1 MSPEPSSPDPGSTEP
16 PPRAPRLLLVLIG
29 RTLRGTLGEAF
40 RAEAVDLFDATAT
53 RDAVPAAP
61 GSGSGTG
68 PDHRMP
74 APHPPALHTALSRTV
89 ELTAVA
95 VTDAGPLQLNATIA
109 DPTLSAGRSHA
120 PATAPPGSHL
130 FGVDVEAVSGIHPVA
145 GPPHLDLSRRVTV
158 VIESPER
165 PDLEVRLVTRD

>member
-16 PPRAPRLLLVLIG
+16 PPPPAAPRLLLVLIG
-29 RTLRGTLGEAF
+29 RTLRGTLREAF
-40 RAEAVDLFDATAT
+40 RAEAVDLFDASA
-53 RDAVPAAP
+53 
-61 GSGSGTG
+61 SLG

>member
-16 PPRAPRLLLVLIG
+16 PPLAPRLLLVLIG

-40 RAEAVDLFDATAT
+40 RAEAVDLFEASASLD
-53 RDAVPAAP
+53 
-61 GSGSGTG
+61 
-68 PDHRMP
+68 PDPRMP
-74 APHPPALHTALSRTV
+74 APHDPALHTALSRTV

-95 VTDAGPLQLNATIA
+95 VTDVGPLRLHATIA
-109 DPTLSAGRSHA
+109 DPALSSGRSHA

-130 FGVDVEAVSGIHPVA
+130 FTVDVEAVPGIRPVA